1 MKFLYPKKKKD
12 TKNICNM
19 VLMRTNKKVL
29 KLLSIKN
36 NYQPKKKNNY
46 FFLSV
51 TSKIG
56 CGRHF

>member
-1 MKFLYPKKKKD
+1 MKFLYPKKKD

-36 NYQPKKKNNY
+36 NY

-51 TSKIG
+51 ASKIG

>member
-1 MKFLYPKKKKD
+1 
-12 TKNICNM
+12 M

-36 NYQPKKKNNY
+36 NYI
-46 FFLSV
+46 FLSV

-56 CGRHF
+56 CGRHFEREKEIEVGACVETGKNVS